1 MNINLL
7 PLFASNVFYFNI
19 DEDTSELDPNH
30 FEFLRLGGNNFA
42 SSVNAYSTASVRVL
56 EKYPNTKK
64 IILDKFKEIA
74 KDVLGYDNDF
84 KISTSWFTKIEKG
97 GYCNFHSHRHCLY
110 SGIYYFDNNYTK
122 DSAKLCFRSRT
133 GQFSD
138 YCIKSKNNDLVSS
151 NNWSIPPEKK
161 KIIFFPSYLEH
172 AIVNHKEE
180 TTRYSLAFNIFP
192 VGEYGVGDSTH
203 NTDWI

>member
-1 MNINLL
+1 M
-7 PLFASNVFYFNI
+7 
-19 DEDTSELDPNH
+19 
-30 FEFLRLGGNNFA
+30 
-42 SSVNAYSTASVRVL
+42 
-56 EKYPNTKK
+56 
-64 IILDKFKEIA
+64 
-74 KDVLGYDNDF
+74 
-84 KISTSWFTKIEKG
+84 
-97 GYCNFHSHRHCLY
+97 Y

-151 NNWSIPPEKK
+151 NNWLIPPEEK
-161 KIIFFPSYLEH
+161 KIILFPSYLEH
-172 AIVNHKEE
+172 SIVEHKEE

>member
-1 MNINLL
+1 M
-7 PLFASNVFYFNI
+7 
-19 DEDTSELDPNH
+19 
-30 FEFLRLGGNNFA
+30 
-42 SSVNAYSTASVRVL
+42 
-56 EKYPNTKK
+56 
-64 IILDKFKEIA
+64 
-74 KDVLGYDNDF
+74 
-84 KISTSWFTKIEKG
+84 
-97 GYCNFHSHRHCLY
+97 Y

-151 NNWSIPPEKK
+151 NNWSIPPEEK

-192 VGEYGVGDSTH
+192 VGEYGVGDSTY